1 MSTVHN
7 LRPELVGIQG
17 LNAFFMH
24 NSSPRGIMFGSHFT
38 QHITL
43 IEPDEA
49 PIVTEFHYEMAK
61 YTFGIRM
68 PRDGTIVK
76 VIPKVKPSIGGPS
89 FNPESTIIFRD
100 MEGMYDSFK
109 IPYKIAHHQH
119 FGFRGVPN
127 PNIPRI
133 TEGMSFRKD
142 TTFVDTP
149 GVKEDGSYAFGRVL
163 NIAYMTHQS
172 SAEDAVIFSQSAIE
186 KMKFRVYYKRTL
198 NVTPDCFLLN
208 VHGDDNIYKPVP
220 DLGDI
225 IGEDNILMCT
235 RQHSTLFTPTDMN
248 VKACQ
253 KIDFISDKPVFA
265 AGPGGRVVDIEVIGN
280 HGEIG
285 RLPHEMRDQLN
296 NYRKMTTEYH
306 RSISQT
312 VMKLRADDD
321 RIMGKGA
328 AKISEGLK
336 REAVVGMAITNHA
349 SHILKPTLSLNHR
362 MEPLGEFRITITLE
376 YEITPHKAFKITDSH
391 GGEPGKYVN

>member
-1 MSTVHN
+1 MSSVHN

-17 LNAFFMH
+17 MNAFFMH
-24 NSSPRGIMFGSHFT
+24 NSSPRGIMFGSHFA

-43 IEPDEA
+43 IEADEH
-49 PIVTEFHYEMAK
+49 PIVTEYHYEMAK
-61 YTFGIRM
+61 YTFGVRM

-76 VIPKVKPSIGGPS
+76 VIPKVKPSISGHN
-89 FNPESTIIFRD
+89 FNPESTVIFRD
-100 MEGMYDSFK
+100 MDGMYDSFK

-119 FGFRGVPN
+119 FGFRAVPN
-127 PNIPRI
+127 PAIPRI

-142 TTFVDTP
+142 TTFADSP
-149 GVKEDGSYAFGRVL
+149 GVKEDGSYAYGRVL
-163 NIAYMTHQS
+163 NIAFMTHQS

-208 VHGDDNIYKPVP
+208 LHGDDSNYKPIP
-220 DLGDI
+220 DLGDFV
-225 IGEDNILMCT
+225 GEQNILMCT
-235 RQHSTLFTPTDMN
+235 RQHSSLYTPTDMS

-253 KIDFISDKPVFA
+253 TVDFISDKPVFA
-265 AGPGGRVVDIEVIGN
+265 AGPGGKVVDIEVIGN
-280 HGEIG
+280 HGDIA
-285 RLPHEMRDQLN
+285 RLPHEMREQLN
-296 NYRKMTTEYH
+296 SYRKMTTEYH
-306 RSISQT
+306 RNIYQT
-312 VMKLRADDD
+312 VMKLRTDEE
-321 RIMGKGA
+321 RMVGKGN

-362 MEPLGEFRITITLE
+362 MEPLGEVRITITLE

-391 GGEPGKYVN
+391 GG